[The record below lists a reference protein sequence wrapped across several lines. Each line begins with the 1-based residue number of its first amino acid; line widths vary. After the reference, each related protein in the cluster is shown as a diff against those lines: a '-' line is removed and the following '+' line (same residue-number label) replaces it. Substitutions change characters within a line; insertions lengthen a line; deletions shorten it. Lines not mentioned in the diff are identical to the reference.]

1 MDNSNKR
8 SSGTARVAQEVAD
21 LLDSLL
27 RIGALNPNLIVAE
40 SICNAPPAQRG
51 TITKA
56 TEVIGESQ

>member
-1 MDNSNKR
+1 M
-8 SSGTARVAQEVAD
+8 VAQEVAD

-40 SICNAPPAQRG
+40 SICNVPPVQRG

>member
-1 MDNSNKR
+1 M
-8 SSGTARVAQEVAD
+8 AD

-40 SICNAPPAQRG
+40 SICNVPRWTGG
-51 TITKA
+51 TI

>member
-1 MDNSNKR
+1 MTKR
-8 SSGTARVAQEVAD
+8 SAGAAGVAQEVAD

-40 SICNAPPAQRG
+40 SICNVPRWTGG

-56 TEVIGESQ
+56 KGESQ